1 MKKLH
6 LLFAGLLAGSVLLAA
21 CAAPTPDPQFQIRQ
35 SVAATLA
42 AIPTPTRA
50 EMPLPV
56 PTATPMSLVGLFC
69 EYQFCIGHPP
79 EMAFFDVSAQQNPG
93 NTSGYAQGILSAYSA
108 NLFIQVL
115 WQTAPGASDP
125 TFLIILILDDAYDTR
140 TGELSMTQVRNMNVL
155 YSSIGSNASPLLP
168 FGGVGGWTCGDR
180 VFAWKAYTPDSGS
193 AQALFNDALN
203 RFICQQ

>member
-1 MKKLH
+1 MKKLYPF
-6 LLFAGLLAGSVLLAA
+6 LAGLLAGSALLAA
-21 CAAPTPDPQFQIRQ
+21 CAAPTPDPQLQIRQ

-42 AIPTPTRA
+42 AVPTPTRA

-93 NTSGYAQGILSAYSA
+93 NVSGYAQGILAAYSA

-125 TFLIILILDDAYDTR
+125 QFLMDLILDDAYDTR
-140 TGELSMTQVRNMNVL
+140 TGEMSASLVRNMNVL
-155 YSSIGSNASPLLP
+155 YSPIGANASPLLP
-168 FGGVGGWTCGDR
+168 YGGVGGWTCGDR

-193 AQALFNDALN
+193 AQALFTDALE
-203 RFICQQ
+203 RFVCQQ